1 MLYYVVLI
9 SAVQDSESVIII
21 HISPLKPSTLFTPV
35 DCSTPD
41 SSVRGIL
48 QARILGWVAISP
60 PGALP
65 YPGIKPLSPASSA
78 LAGGFFIAA
87 PPRKSQLYL

>member
-48 QARILGWVAISP
+48 QARILELVAISFSSSSSQ
-60 PGALP
+60 
-65 YPGIKPLSPASSA
+65 PGIEPGSPA
-78 LAGGFFIAA
+78 L
-87 PPRKSQLYL
+87 